1 MTFTLRRHMVNLHG
15 LTPSQ
20 VSRITNKRGP
30 AGVPAGAAGGRVG
43 DWDGAEAAAPAEVR
57 QELYGDGSVV

>member
-15 LTPSQ
+15 LTPEQ

-30 AGVPAGAAGGRVG
+30 AGVSAGAAG
-43 DWDGAEAAAPAEVR
+43 WDGAEAAAPDVVR
-57 QELYGDGSVV
+57 QELDGDGGVM